1 MVLTA
6 GEQSLL
12 NFQGREFRLIQKKK
26 MVYNKQ
32 YGSVWLNNKIMQ
44 WSVRQIQKQI
54 CLIMVH
60 SLTGMFWGGTSCL
73 GSCVGLWTG
82 WHCEEPSLLSGVSPK
97 ESTKHGQHRKRSS
110 WKSQKPS
117 VQMPTADAESPELHF
132 WAIGNKDFRLCSAWT
147 SQEKNHP
154 GQEIAHMW
162 CHK

>member
-1 MVLTA
+1 MKCEANTKT
-6 GEQSLL
+6 
-12 NFQGREFRLIQKKK
+12 NN
-26 MVYNKQ
+26 YNDA
-32 YGSVWLNNKIMQ
+32 S
-44 WSVRQIQKQI
+44 

-97 ESTKHGQHRKRSS
+97 ESTKHSQHRKTSS

-117 VQMPTADAESPELHF
+117 ARMPTADADSPELHF
-132 WAIGNKDFRLCSAWT
+132 WAIGHEDSRLCSAWT

-154 GQEIAHMW
+154 GQEIAHLW
-162 CHK
+162 CHKWQFFICQVNDNTPCRVFFPSLLLNLSPSKWQKD